1 MAIDPASVERPEGIR
16 TLSRRRLTRAQPL
29 EKTAGPPSS
38 PACPPRSPA
47 DAFDGL
53 ETAVLADLKPP
64 LNLDTM
70 PRSPIRER
78 LARLL
83 QQYGRRAPDQER
95 R

>member
-16 TLSRRRLTRAQPL
+16 TLFHRRLTRSAVG
-29 EKTAGPPSS
+29 EDGRAAVV
-38 PACPPRSPA
+38 ACPSRPPA
-47 DAFDGL
+47 DAFNGL

-78 LARLL
+78 LAELI
-83 QQYGRRAPDQER
+83 QQYGRGAPSR
-95 R
+95 

>member
-16 TLSRRRLTRAQPL
+16 TLCRRKLTRAQPL

-38 PACPPRSPA
+38 PAPSRPPA
-47 DAFDGL
+47 DAFNGL

-78 LARLL
+78 LAELI
-83 QQYGRRAPDQER
+83 QQYGRGAPSR
-95 R
+95 